1 MPKTTE
7 QEAIALRETL
17 AQTHEPHHLCGP
29 DTELVVEGY
38 PRSSNSYAVD
48 MIGEAAIG
56 FLHRSRIAH
65 HTHEVANL
73 QIADAYD
80 IPKVILIRNP
90 EDAILSFHIYSQ
102 APIAR
107 CATKYAD
114 FYAGAI
120 KLMKRNAVVIPF
132 PDIIGDFSKVIAQIN
147 TIGNFN
153 IPEDQDFEVIRT
165 RALGLVRGRLARASA
180 EDAMRQV
187 AAPDAKREEIKKTLR
202 TDVQGFLADHP
213 RALRVYAR
221 VMERAGL
228 EP

>member
-1 MPKTTE
+1 MTTKE
-7 QEAIALRETL
+7 EAASLRETL
-17 AQTHEPHHLCGP
+17 AKTHERHHLCGP
-29 DTELVVEGY
+29 DTRLVVEGY

-56 FLHRSRIAH
+56 FVHRSKIGH

-73 QIADAYD
+73 QIADAYG
-80 IPKVILIRNP
+80 IPKVILIRAP

-120 KLMKRNAVVIPF
+120 KLLGKNTAVIHF
-132 PDIIGDFSKVIAQIN
+132 RDIIGDFSRVIARIN
-147 TIGNFN
+147 AIGDFN
-153 IPEDQDFEVIRT
+153 IPEDQDYDMIRT
-165 RALGLVRGRLARASA
+165 RALGLVRGRLAKASA

-187 AAPDAKREEIKKTLR
+187 AAPNEEREEIKKALR
-202 TDVQGFLADHP
+202 ADVQTFLNDHP
-213 RALRVYAR
+213 RAQRVYAR
-221 VMERAGL
+221 MMEKAGL
-228 EP
+228 EQA